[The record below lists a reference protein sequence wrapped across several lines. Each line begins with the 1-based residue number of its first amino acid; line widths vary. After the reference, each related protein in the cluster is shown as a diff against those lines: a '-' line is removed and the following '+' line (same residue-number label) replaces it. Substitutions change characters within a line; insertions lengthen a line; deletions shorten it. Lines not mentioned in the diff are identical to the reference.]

1 MRKTWIMAGLV
12 TLAIAGCGS
21 SSSSSSH
28 TSSEGAAAGPGH
40 TGEWSQADIQA
51 AKSSLTSETKGTHL
65 SAAFQECLIKG
76 LEEKFTPEQFKK
88 DKIESKEEGKGRELA
103 EACAKKYPPEAK

>member
-12 TLAIAGCGS
+12 TLAMAGCGS
-21 SSSSSSH
+21 SSSH
-28 TSSEGAAAGPGH
+28 TASEGAAAGH
-40 TGEWSQADIQA
+40 TCEWSQADIQA
-51 AKSSLTSETKGTHL
+51 AESSLTSETKGTHL

-88 DKIESKEEGKGRELA
+88 DKVEQKEEGKGRELA
-103 EACAKKYPPEAK
+103 EACAKKYPPTAK